1 MRNRPKLLTDA
12 LDPEL
17 GVNPPVIVLLL
28 CLLTLFFVLLF
39 PGHPD
44 FDFAKQFLRIP
55 IELPVMV
62 ILLIAVKQRFVAF
75 LCVILVAGLSL
86 LLLLRMAD
94 IGSYFAFNR
103 RFSPLLELHL
113 LADGWNLASTSI
125 GPAQAAA
132 VSLLALASLVLLT
145 WWLYRCLHNIANIN
159 GSTRKRV
166 LILAAGAALIGL
178 AGLASEKH
186 YGYDGPLQ
194 AKIVPEYYSR
204 IEAIAK
210 SIKDQQQFT
219 IDLQSDSVLDTQQ
232 PAFSALSGK
241 DVLLIFVESYGRG
254 YIDAERFSTHAASR
268 LNAVQNLI
276 SNAGLSARS
285 GWLTSP
291 IRGGRSWLA
300 HSTLQSGLKIDNQAR
315 YDRLVTS
322 DRTPLS
328 TLFTHAGWR
337 SVGIMPAIQQAWPEG
352 SWYGYQ
358 DIHTSTDLGYAGE
371 RFGYVTMPD
380 QYTLHHFEHHIRH
393 QTDTPVMATMA
404 LLSTHAPWTPLPLKL
419 DWNMINDGRGYDGSN
434 RYGEPIS
441 WKFRS
446 KVQDMYIQSLDYTLD
461 VLGEYAALYADDAL
475 IIILGDHQPAPIIN
489 GWGKSGDVP
498 VHIISRDPQI
508 LDRLAPRNWSEGM
521 LQQENLQ
528 SIPMQAFRKILST
541 IFESP
546 TAGD

>member
-1 MRNRPKLLTDA
+1 M
-12 LDPEL
+12 
-17 GVNPPVIVLLL
+17 
-28 CLLTLFFVLLF
+28 LLF
-39 PGHPD
+39 PSHPD
-44 FDFAKQFLRIP
+44 FVFAKQFLRIP
-55 IELPVMV
+55 IELPVIV
-62 ILLIAVKQRFVAF
+62 VLLVVVKQRFVAF
-75 LCVILVAGLSL
+75 LCVTLVAGLSL

-125 GPAQAAA
+125 GPAQAAI
-132 VSLLALASLVLLT
+132 VSLLALGILALLA
-145 WWLYRCLHNIANIN
+145 WWLYRCLYSIANLI
-159 GSTRKRV
+159 GSTRKTV
-166 LILAAGAALIGL
+166 LILAAGAALIGIT
-178 AGLASEKH
+178 GLGSEKH

-204 IEAIAK
+204 IESIAN
-210 SIKDQQQFT
+210 SIEDQQRFAKE
-219 IDLQSDSVLDTQQ
+219 LKSDSVLDTQQ
-232 PAFSALSGK
+232 PAFSALAGK

-254 YIDAERFSTHAASR
+254 YIDADRFSSQAAMR
-268 LNAVQNLI
+268 LNAVQQHIND
-276 SNAGLSARS
+276 AGLSARS

-328 TLFTHAGWR
+328 TLFAQAGWR
-337 SVGIMPAIQQAWPEG
+337 SVGIMPAIQQSWPEG

-358 DIHTSTDLGYAGE
+358 NIHTSTDLGYAGE

-393 QTDTPVMATMA
+393 QTDKPVMASMA

-419 DWNMINDGRGYDGSN
+419 DWNIINDGRVYDGSK

-461 VLGEYAALYADDAL
+461 ILGEYAALYADDAL

-489 GWGKSGDVP
+489 GWGKSADVP
-498 VHIISRDPQI
+498 VHVISRDAEI
-508 LDRLAPRNWSEGM
+508 LDRLAASNWSTGM
-521 LQQENLQ
+521 LPHASLQ
-528 SIPMQAFRKILST
+528 SVPMQSFRKIIST
-541 IFESP
+541 VFELP
-546 TAGD
+546 VTGD